1 MARPRE
7 FDERQAVEQAMA
19 VFWRYG
25 YGASSMERLQGAM
38 GLSKSSLY
46 ETFGSKRELLDVSL
60 DRYHQFLAEGPLA
73 PLMREGAGRAEIEET
88 LRLSIARALT
98 PEGRRGCLVNN
109 CLAEVGPHD
118 PHVMERLGVIVT
130 WIEAAFLRAIERG
143 QRDGTITRNEPARAL
158 TRFVLNTQSG
168 LNLRAKARPKKN
180 ELEDIVRVALKA
192 LD

>member
-7 FDERQAVEQAMA
+7 FDEKQAVEQAMA

-25 YGASSMERLQGAM
+25 YGASSMERLQEAM

-46 ETFGSKRELLDVSL
+46 ETFGSKRELLEVSL
-60 DRYHQFLAEGPLA
+60 ERYHTFLAEGPLA
-73 PLMREGAGRAEIEET
+73 PLMREEAGRAEIEET
-88 LRLSIARALT
+88 LHLSIARALT
-98 PEGRRGCLVNN
+98 PGGQRGCLVNN

-118 PHVMERLGVIVT
+118 PEVMDRLRVIVS
-130 WIEAAFLRAIERG
+130 WIEAAFLRAVERG
-143 QRDGTITRNEPARAL
+143 QRDGTVTRDQPAKAL
-158 TRFVLNTQSG
+158 VRFLLNTQSG

-180 ELEDIVRVALKA
+180 ELEDIVRVALTA